1 MTTIAQS
8 TDTPSRLVA
17 KNLTLGYGTASS
29 STDSISR
36 SLPA

>member
-17 KNLTLGYGTASS
+17 KNLTLGYG
-29 STDSISR
+29 DRIIVDG
-36 SLPA
+36 LEL